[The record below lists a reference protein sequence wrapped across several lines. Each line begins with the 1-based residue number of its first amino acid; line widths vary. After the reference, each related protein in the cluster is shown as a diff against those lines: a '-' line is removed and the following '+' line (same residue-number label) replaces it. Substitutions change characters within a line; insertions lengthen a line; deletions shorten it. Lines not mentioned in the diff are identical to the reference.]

1 MRCAPSD
8 ESYPDVVVEQLFAPS
23 ESDGKM
29 IPYFMVRRK
38 DVKPDGQTP
47 TWIYGYGGYNI
58 PALPWATDKVGG
70 LDIARWGDAGWN
82 LCDGYLTRRQRVWNR
97 LA

>member
-1 MRCAPSD
+1 MEIAMRSSD

-58 PALPWATDKVGG
+58 PALPGQPIRWADWTLRVGRCR
-70 LDIARWGDAGWN
+70 AESM
-82 LCDGYLTRRQRVWNR
+82 
-97 LA
+97 